1 MDFRERYEEWLNNPD
16 FGEEV
21 KKELESIKNNE
32 KEIEDRFYKDL
43 EFGTAG
49 LRGIIG
55 YGTNRMNKYTVGKAT
70 LGLAEYIIKN
80 NGQNRG
86 VAIAYDCRH
95 MSKEFSEETALIL
108 NSKGIKTYIFEEL
121 APTPELSFAVRELKC
136 ISGIVITASHNPPE
150 YNGYKVYWEDGAQII
165 SPIDRGII
173 DEVNKI
179 TDYSKITIMNK
190 QEAEE
195 KGLYNII
202 GKEMD
207 DRYIEEIKKNI
218 LNLEAIKEQAEKLK
232 IVYTPLHGTGGKLV
246 TRVLSELGFKKVY
259 TVEKQ
264 MLPDG
269 DFPTVE
275 YPNPEDPKA
284 FKLAIELAKKV
295 EADIILAN
303 DPDSDREGMF
313 VRDNK
318 GEYIRFN
325 GNMTSLLIAEYIFS
339 QMKQKNIMPE
349 NGAMIKTIVS
359 SNLAEAIAKEY
370 KLKLFKT
377 LTGFKHMAKIM
388 RENETS
394 NKYKILFSYEESFGC
409 IIGTHVRDKDGIVAI
424 MSLCELAAFYKNK
437 GISIYEQM
445 QNIYRK
451 YGYYLED
458 QYTITK
464 KGAEGAIKIK
474 ETMEKIRSK
483 LPKKIGK
490 YNIISIS
497 DYEQMKYRNLKTGEE
512 KVTELPKSNVLY
524 YELENDNWC
533 CIRPSGTEPKIK
545 MYFGIKA
552 DNYEIAQK
560 ELEEL
565 KNAMIKITTW
575 TWEL

>member
-1 MDFRERYEEWLNNPD
+1 MNYKERYEEWLNNPD

-445 QNIYRK
+445 QNIYQK

-565 KNAMIKITTW
+565 KNAMIKITT
-575 TWEL
+575 

>member
-1 MDFRERYEEWLNNPD
+1 MNYKEKYEEWLNNPS
-16 FGEEV
+16 FGEEI
-21 KKELESIKNNE
+21 KKDLESIKNNE

-49 LRGIIG
+49 LRGVIG

-95 MSKEFSEETALIL
+95 MSKEFSEEAALIL

-165 SPIDRGII
+165 SPIDEGII
-173 DEVNKI
+173 NEVNKI
-179 TDYSKITIMNK
+179 TDYSKITTMNK
-190 QEAEE
+190 QEAIQ

-202 GKEMD
+202 GKEID

-218 LNLEAIKEQAEKLK
+218 LNPEAIKEQAEKLK

-259 TVEKQ
+259 TVEEQ
-264 MLPDG
+264 MKPNG
-269 DFPTVE
+269 NFPTVE

-313 VRDNK
+313 VRDNN
-318 GEYIRFN
+318 GEYARFN

-339 QMKQKNIMPE
+339 QMKEKNIMPE
-349 NGAMIKTIVS
+349 QGAMIKTIVS

-388 RENETS
+388 RENEND

-445 QNIYRK
+445 QNIYQK

-458 QYTITK
+458 QYTITI

-474 ETMEKIRSK
+474 ETMEKIRRNP
-483 LPKKIGK
+483 PKQIGK
-490 YNIISIS
+490 YNIISIY

-512 KVTELPKSNVLY
+512 KATELPKSNVLY
-524 YELENDNWC
+524 YELENENWC

-545 MYFGIKA
+545 MYFGIKSD
-552 DNYEIAQK
+552 DNETVQK

-565 KNAMIKITTW
+565 KDAMIKITTCQ
-575 TWEL
+575 

>member
-1 MDFRERYEEWLNNPD
+1 MNYKERYEEWLNNPD

-21 KKELESIKNNE
+21 KKELESIKNDE

-49 LRGIIG
+49 LRGVIG

-95 MSKEFSEETALIL
+95 MSKEFSEEVALIL

-165 SPIDRGII
+165 APIDEGII
-173 DEVNKI
+173 KEVNKI

-190 QEAEE
+190 QEAKQ

-218 LNLEAIKEQAEKLK
+218 LNPEEIKEQAEKLK

-246 TRVLSELGFKKVY
+246 TRILSELGLKKVY
-259 TVEKQ
+259 TVEEQ
-264 MLPDG
+264 MTPDG
-269 DFPTVE
+269 NFPTVE

-284 FKLAIELAKKV
+284 FTLAIQLAKKV

-318 GEYIRFN
+318 GEYVRFN

-339 QMKQKNIMPE
+339 QMKEKNKMPE

-388 RENETS
+388 RENEKD

-424 MSLCELAAFYKNK
+424 MSLCELSAYYKNK
-437 GISIYEQM
+437 GISVYDQM
-445 QNIYRK
+445 QNIYKK

-458 QYTITK
+458 QYTITI

-474 ETMEKIRSK
+474 ETMEKIRNNQ
-483 LPKKIGK
+483 PKEIGK
-490 YNIISIS
+490 HKIKAIYDYNQKI
-497 DYEQMKYRNLKTGEE
+497 YKNLNTGEE
-512 KVTELPKSNVLY
+512 KATELPKSNVIY

-552 DNYEIAQK
+552 ESNEEAKK

-565 KNAMIKITTW
+565 ENAMITICQ
-575 TWEL
+575 

>member
-1 MDFRERYEEWLNNPD
+1 MNYKERYEEWLNNPS
-16 FGEEV
+16 FGEEI
-21 KKELESIKNNE
+21 KKDLESIKNNE

-49 LRGIIG
+49 LRGVIG

-95 MSKEFSEETALIL
+95 MSKEFSEEAALIL

-165 SPIDRGII
+165 SPIDEGII
-173 DEVNKI
+173 NEVNKI
-179 TDYSKITIMNK
+179 TDYSKITTMNK
-190 QEAEE
+190 QEAIQ

-202 GKEMD
+202 GKEID

-218 LNLEAIKEQAEKLK
+218 LNPESIKEQAEKLK

-259 TVEKQ
+259 TVEEQ
-264 MLPDG
+264 MKPNG
-269 DFPTVE
+269 NFPTVE

-313 VRDNK
+313 VRDNN
-318 GEYIRFN
+318 GEYARFN

-339 QMKQKNIMPE
+339 QMKEKNIMPE
-349 NGAMIKTIVS
+349 QGAMIKTIVS

-388 RENETS
+388 RENEND

-445 QNIYRK
+445 QNIYQK

-458 QYTITK
+458 QYTITI

-474 ETMEKIRSK
+474 ETMEKIRRNS
-483 LPKKIGK
+483 LRQIGK
-490 YNIISIS
+490 YNIISIY

-512 KVTELPKSNVLY
+512 KATELPKSNVLY
-524 YELENDNWC
+524 YELENENWC

-545 MYFGIKA
+545 MYFGIKSD
-552 DNYEIAQK
+552 DNETVQK

-565 KNAMIKITTW
+565 KDAMIKITTCQ
-575 TWEL
+575 

>member
-1 MDFRERYEEWLNNPD
+1 MNYKEKYEYWLNNQN
-16 FGEEV
+16 FEEEV
-21 KKELESIKNNE
+21 KKDLESIKNNE

-49 LRGIIG
+49 LRGVIG

-80 NGQNRG
+80 NAQDRG

-95 MSKEFSEETALIL
+95 MSKEFSEEVALIL

-165 SPIDRGII
+165 SPIDEGII

-179 TDYSKITIMNK
+179 TDYSKISIMNK
-190 QEAEE
+190 KEAID
-195 KGLYNII
+195 KGLFNII
-202 GKEMD
+202 GKEID
-207 DRYIEEIKKNI
+207 DRYLEEIKKNI
-218 LNLEAIKEQAEKLK
+218 LNLEAIKEQAENLK

-259 TVEKQ
+259 TVEEQ

-269 DFPTVE
+269 NFPTVE

-284 FKLAIELAKKV
+284 FKLAIELAEKV

-313 VRDNK
+313 VRDDK
-318 GEYIRFN
+318 GKYIRFN
-325 GNMTSLLIAEYIFS
+325 GNMTSLVIAEYLFS
-339 QMKQKNIMPE
+339 QMKEKNMMPE

-359 SNLAEAIAKEY
+359 SNLSEAIAKEY

-388 RENETS
+388 RENENS

-424 MSLCELAAFYKNK
+424 MSLCELAAFYKSK

-445 QNIYRK
+445 QNIYKK

-458 QYTITK
+458 QYTITI
-464 KGAEGAIKIK
+464 KGAEGALKIK
-474 ETMEKIRSK
+474 ETMEKIRNNP
-483 LPKKIGK
+483 PKEIGK
-490 YNIISIS
+490 HKIMAIY
-497 DYEQMKYRNLKTGEE
+497 DYQQKKYKNLITGEE
-512 KVTELPKSNVLY
+512 KATELPKSNVIY

-545 MYFGIKA
+545 TYFGIKA
-552 DNYEIAQK
+552 NSYEEAQK
-560 ELEEL
+560 ELEYL
-565 KNAMIKITTW
+565 KDEMIKII
-575 TWEL
+575 

>member
-1 MDFRERYEEWLNNPD
+1 MNYKERYEEWLNNPS

-21 KKELESIKNNE
+21 KKDLESIKNNE

-49 LRGIIG
+49 LRGVIG

-95 MSKEFSEETALIL
+95 MSKEFSEEAALIL

-165 SPIDRGII
+165 SPIDEGII
-173 DEVNKI
+173 NEVNKI
-179 TDYSKITIMNK
+179 TDYSKITTMNK
-190 QEAEE
+190 QEAIQ

-202 GKEMD
+202 GKEID

-218 LNLEAIKEQAEKLK
+218 LNPEAIKEQAEKLK

-259 TVEKQ
+259 TVEEQ
-264 MLPDG
+264 MKPNG
-269 DFPTVE
+269 NFPTVE

-313 VRDNK
+313 VRDNN
-318 GEYIRFN
+318 GEYARFN

-339 QMKQKNIMPE
+339 QMKEKNIMPE
-349 NGAMIKTIVS
+349 QGAMIKTIVS

-388 RENETS
+388 RENEND

-445 QNIYRK
+445 QNIYQK

-458 QYTITK
+458 QYTITI

-474 ETMEKIRSK
+474 ETMEKIRRNS
-483 LPKKIGK
+483 LRQIGK
-490 YNIISIS
+490 YNIISIY

-512 KVTELPKSNVLY
+512 KATELPKSNVLY
-524 YELENDNWC
+524 YELENENWC

-545 MYFGIKA
+545 MYFGIKSD
-552 DNYEIAQK
+552 DNETVQK

-565 KNAMIKITTW
+565 KDAMIKITTCQ
-575 TWEL
+575 

>member
-1 MDFRERYEEWLNNPD
+1 MNYKEKYEEWLNNPS
-16 FGEEV
+16 FGEEI
-21 KKELESIKNNE
+21 KKDLESIKNNE

-49 LRGIIG
+49 LRGVIG

-95 MSKEFSEETALIL
+95 MSKEFSEEAALIL

-165 SPIDRGII
+165 SPIDEGII
-173 DEVNKI
+173 NEVNKI
-179 TDYSKITIMNK
+179 TDYSKITTMNK
-190 QEAEE
+190 QEAIQ

-202 GKEMD
+202 GKEID

-218 LNLEAIKEQAEKLK
+218 LNPEAIKEQAEKLK

-259 TVEKQ
+259 TVEEQ
-264 MLPDG
+264 MKPNG
-269 DFPTVE
+269 NFPTVE

-313 VRDNK
+313 VRDNN
-318 GEYIRFN
+318 GEYARFN

-339 QMKQKNIMPE
+339 QMKEKNIMPE
-349 NGAMIKTIVS
+349 QGAMIKTIVS

-388 RENETS
+388 RENEND

-424 MSLCELAAFYKNK
+424 MSLGELAAFDKNK

-445 QNIYRK
+445 QNIYQK

-458 QYTITK
+458 QYTITI
-464 KGAEGAIKIK
+464 KGAEGAIKKK
-474 ETMEKIRSK
+474 ETMQKIRRNP
-483 LPKKIGK
+483 PKQIGK
-490 YNIISIS
+490 YNIISIY

-512 KVTELPKSNVLY
+512 KATELPKSNVLY
-524 YELENDNWC
+524 YELENENWC

-545 MYFGIKA
+545 MYFGIKSD
-552 DNYEIAQK
+552 DNETVQK

-565 KNAMIKITTW
+565 KDAMIKITTCQ
-575 TWEL
+575 